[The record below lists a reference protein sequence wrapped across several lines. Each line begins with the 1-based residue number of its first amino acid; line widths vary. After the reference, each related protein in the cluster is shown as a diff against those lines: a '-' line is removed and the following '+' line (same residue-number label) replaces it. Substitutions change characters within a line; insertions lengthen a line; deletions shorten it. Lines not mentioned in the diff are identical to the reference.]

1 MGVSQYCQC
10 LVVTVVDE
18 SESTALGAALPGG
31 VADGLW
37 PNIEAAVAGLD
48 RREHQVEPEDDLSRI
63 RNSLFCRAGNCQYAP
78 RRLKTYVAIARC
90 GRGIRV

>member
-63 RNSLFCRAGNCQYAP
+63 GIPCFAEQGIANT
-78 RRLKTYVAIARC
+78 RR
-90 GRGIRV
+90 GD